1 VRDRHAWLRRL
12 ESAER
17 SRSSLS
23 AYRHA
28 IDDLLAWAERV
39 ERTGELFEEQATIDY
54 LHEYRTRCNPC
65 TGHLPPPI
73 HFASAVRGVGEPA

>member
-23 AYRHA
+23 AYRHE

-39 ERTGELFEEQATIDY
+39 ERTGELFEEQAIIGY
-54 LHEYRTRCNPC
+54 LHVPHALQPLHR
-65 TGHLPPPI
+65 PPTTADS
-73 HFASAVRGVGEPA
+73 FCFGGSWGG